1 MSIGQLITTQVELV
15 HTPAKRS
22 LTVFS
27 PPGICVEPAKYPY
40 LLAGVLASTD
50 ASEYLSIYDH
60 PGAWKGLDREAVITM
75 RRSLYRFVTPINA
88 REMYPSDT
96 VHALQTLALS
106 VKPVAIR
113 VEAGDIPPVRI
124 QTQPA
129 LLPSSPSV
137 TVKSLELISEPEI
150 TKVAERITG
159 KDIPASESICQLLD
173 YDYTLDQ
180 VVRLLSVGLLGKL
193 NSRRLV
199 PLRGAYKAAID
210 AYVSKV
216 LMDIV
221 ERSSAGTYAIHT
233 ASLYGDTFVVLLEP
247 GDPRVDYLR
256 VEVTNG
262 SQSGGYS
269 LEDPRHPTTDPKTSI
284 YADHARFSA
293 YQYLTTQRDNS
304 HVVVF
309 HHSRGQ
315 LNQLLGPWLVR
326 AGVEEALE
334 SEPILSDTRGN
345 MSRVL
350 NSILTPELRAVAHE
364 SPIPSRLGLDDTSA
378 PVPTPSISA

>member
-1 MSIGQLITTQVELV
+1 MTTQVQLV
-15 HTPAKRS
+15 HAPVRKS

-50 ASEYLSIYDH
+50 ASEHLSIYDH

-88 REMYPSDT
+88 REMYPADT
-96 VHALQTLALS
+96 VRALQTMALS
-106 VKPVAIR
+106 VRPVAVR
-113 VEAGDIPPVRI
+113 VEAGDIPPIRI

-137 TVKSLELISEPEI
+137 TVKSIEVLSEPEI

-159 KDIPASESICQLLD
+159 KDIPASEGICQLLD

-180 VVRLLSVGLLGKL
+180 VARLLSVGLLGKL

-210 AYVSKV
+210 AYVSNA

-221 ERSSAGTYAIHT
+221 ERASSETYAIHT
-233 ASLYGDTFVVLLEP
+233 ASLYGDTFVILLEP
-247 GDPRVDYLR
+247 GDARVDYLR
-256 VEVTNG
+256 AETGNG

-293 YQYLTTQRDNS
+293 YQHLAKQKANS

-326 AGVEEALE
+326 AGVEEAVE
-334 SEPILSDTRGN
+334 SDPILLDTRGN

-350 NSILTPELRAVAHE
+350 NSILTPELRAVARE
-364 SPIPSRLGLDDTSA
+364 SPIPSRVGLDDMSL
-378 PVPTPSISA
+378 PTPTSSITA

>member
-1 MSIGQLITTQVELV
+1 MPVR
-15 HTPAKRS
+15 RS
-22 LTVFS
+22 FTVFS
-27 PPGICVEPAKYPY
+27 PPGISVEPAKYPY

-50 ASEYLSIYDH
+50 ASEHLSIYDH

-75 RRSLYRFVTPINA
+75 RRCLYRFVTPVNA
-88 REMYPSDT
+88 REMYPKDT
-96 VHALQTLALS
+96 VRALQTIALS
-106 VKPVAIR
+106 VSPVAIR
-113 VEAGDIPPVRI
+113 VETSEIPPIRI

-137 TVKSLELISEPEI
+137 TVKSIELLSEPEI
-150 TKVAERITG
+150 TKVAERITS
-159 KDIPASESICQLLD
+159 KDIPASDGICQLLE
-173 YDYTLDQ
+173 YDYSLDQ
-180 VVRLLSVGLLGKL
+180 VARLLAVGLLGRL

-210 AYVSKV
+210 AFVSKV

-221 ERSSAGTYAIHT
+221 ERPSSQTYRIHLG
-233 ASLYGDTFVVLLEP
+233 SLYGDTFVVLFQP

-256 VEVTNG
+256 VETGNG

-293 YQYLTTQRDNS
+293 YQCLARERNNS
-304 HVVVF
+304 HIIVF

-326 AGVEEALE
+326 AGVEEALD
-334 SEPILSDTRGN
+334 SEPILFDNTQD
-345 MSRVL
+345 MAQAL
-350 NSILTPELRAVAHE
+350 NSILTPELRAVFRE
-364 SPIPSRLGLDDTSA
+364 SPIPSRLGLNGDA
-378 PVPTPSISA
+378 VELPTPLSS